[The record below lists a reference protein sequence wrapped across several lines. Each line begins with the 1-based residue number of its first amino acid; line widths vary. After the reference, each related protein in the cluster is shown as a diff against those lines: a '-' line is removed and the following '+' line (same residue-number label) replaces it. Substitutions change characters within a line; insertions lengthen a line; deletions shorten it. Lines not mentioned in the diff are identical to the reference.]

1 MNQDGTTLPLKEE
14 ERLVWIWL
22 LIYCKNFGAYLYTP
36 EWEFRLDEILV
47 GKTDSAL
54 PTWGSVLST

>member
-36 EWEFRLDEILV
+36 E
-47 GKTDSAL
+47 
-54 PTWGSVLST
+54 